1 VRMRVR
7 RRRFTKQSDSH
18 PRCATC
24 SRAGQL
30 VRRRCPVAC
39 CPRPARIRCVPKNAC
54 ACSLSAPVLLAL
66 VQRRTRGPFLNGSS
80 QRRLPRVFAYPALL
94 LTRKRRHDKHRAGCM
109 SHRAFSDTANER
121 SPQTSSTMRR
131 DNDQIGRLQL
141 AIYFCLHRGKCAG
154 KGGKMASIASAVPK
168 SGRRSLSR
176 REIFLVTAC
185 RNYRVTALSRLWK
198 RPP

>member
-1 VRMRVR
+1 MRVR

-131 DNDQIGRLQL
+131 DNDQIGTFPFSRFVNGRW
-141 AIYFCLHRGKCAG
+141 AVSGNGRGIDRNTIEID
-154 KGGKMASIASAVPK
+154 ASQESK
-168 SGRRSLSR
+168 KQK
-176 REIFLVTAC
+176 
-185 RNYRVTALSRLWK
+185 N
-198 RPP
+198 